1 MKNQNIN
8 KINNILH
15 ITELDLHDKKVLIR
29 VDFNVII
36 EDNKI
41 ISDTRIQASIPTIL
55 FALQNNAKVILM
67 SHLGRPKEGIYQ
79 EHFSLFPIVKYL
91 KNILYQYNIYYTKD
105 IDSIDI
111 NAGELIL
118 VENVR
123 FNIGEKNNDISL
135 SKKYAKICDIFVMD
149 AFGSAHRKEASTFG
163 VGFFSK
169 IACAGLLLIS
179 ELQALE
185 KALQNPKRPM
195 TAIVGGSKI
204 STKFKLLESLSII
217 ADTVIVGGGIANT
230 FLAIENN
237 IGNSLYEPKF
247 IELAKKIK
255 KKYNILIPVDSKV
268 GKNFSKSEQA
278 ILKKPSEINKNE
290 EIMDI
295 GNHSI
300 QNITKILKKSKTILW
315 NGPVGVFEFPNFSL
329 GTIELAKQIS
339 KSNAYSIA
347 GGGETLSVIEKLQ
360 IKNKISYISTGG
372 GAFLKFIEGKI
383 LPAIQM
389 LELCKK
395 KYLKK

>member
-1 MKNQNIN
+1 M
-8 KINNILH
+8 NNILH